1 MFFSSRSLACLL
13 LALTLPAMAQTT
25 QQAGTATITGM
36 VKVGE
41 APAAGVPIA
50 LIANQIGQANRG
62 GVGRPTPGAPQQDQS
77 QNLIQTVTDE
87 NGIYRFTGLRAGGY
101 RVMPMTETLVT
112 AAGNAQGF
120 GAAGNPPQGFGGA
133 GKAVTVSDGQVV
145 SQIDFAMARGG
156 IITGRVTDNNGRP
169 IIAERINLTTVNETG
184 QARPAFG
191 GNRAGVETD
200 DRGVYRAYGLPAGK
214 YLVSAGN
221 DGGNRI
227 APGQA
232 RRANYPRTFYPSATE
247 QAEAQ
252 VIEVTA
258 GSEVEGIDIVLAGP
272 MKAFAVAGR
281 AIDAQTG
288 KPVSGVPISVAKVA
302 RGGRGAQMPGPANT
316 GSTNE
321 KGEFRIAGLL
331 PGTYSVSVPAM
342 SFASG
347 AATSS
352 EYFSETTSF
361 EISSDDTS
369 GVELRVHRGASI
381 TGTVAIEGSNDPSL
395 TARLSQLMIFA
406 TSRNQGQQGQ
416 GQRQAPG
423 QTSGRNGM
431 AQVGGDGIFRVSG
444 LAPGVVRL
452 SVNGGGFGGNGS
464 FRLLRIERNGAP
476 TNGDIEI
483 VSGES
488 VTGVRVVVA
497 FASAIIQGRVVISG
511 GTLPAGTRLNVTA
524 RPVNSAAST
533 GGGFG
538 GGGNNARLEAN
549 GQFRIENLLPGTYEV
564 RVTANTFGG
573 GGGRGG
579 RPGQGQAGQ
588 TPTQSQT
595 RIPDVRQT
603 VTVTNGA
610 PANVTLTLNLAQ

>member
-1 MFFSSRSLACLL
+1 ML
-13 LALTLPAMAQTT
+13 LALSVMAQTT
-25 QQAGTATITGM
+25 QQSGTATITGM

-41 APAAGVPIA
+41 APAAGVAMA

-62 GVGRPTPGAPQQDQS
+62 GGRPTPGAEPQDQT

-101 RVMPMTETLVT
+101 RVMPMTETLVA

-120 GAAGNPPQGFGGA
+120 GGAGNPPGFGGS

-145 SQIDFAMARGG
+145 SQIDFTMARGG
-156 IITGRVTDNNGRP
+156 VITGRVTDNNGRP
-169 IIAERINLTTVNETG
+169 VIAERINLTSVNETG
-184 QARPAFG
+184 QPRPAFG

-258 GSEVEGIDIVLAGP
+258 GGEIEGIDIVLGGP
-272 MKAFAVAGR
+272 LKAYAVTGR
-281 AIDAQTG
+281 AVDAQTG
-288 KPVSGVPISVAKVA
+288 QPVSGVPISAAKVA

-316 GSTNE
+316 GTTNE

-331 PGTYSVSVPAM
+331 PGTYSISVPAM
-342 SFASG
+342 SFAG
-347 AATSS
+347 GTPASS

-361 EISSDDTS
+361 EITSDDTS
-369 GVELRVHRGASI
+369 GVELRVHRGSSI
-381 TGTVAIEGSNDPSL
+381 TGTVVIEGANDPSQ
-395 TARLSQLMIFA
+395 TARLSQLMVFA

-416 GQRQAPG
+416 GPRQAPG

-431 AQVGGDGIFRVSG
+431 GQVGSDGIFRVSG

-452 SVNGGGFGGNGS
+452 SVNGGGFGGNGT
-464 FRLLRIERNGAP
+464 FRLLRIERNGSP

-497 FASAIIQGRVVISG
+497 FASAVIQGRVVISG

-533 GGGFG
+533 GGG
-538 GGGNNARLEAN
+538 NNARLEAN
-549 GQFRIENLLPGTYEV
+549 GQFRIENLLPGAYEV

-573 GGGRGG
+573 EQGGRGG
-579 RPGQGQAGQ
+579 RPAQGGQA
-588 TPTQSQT
+588 PTQPQI
-595 RIPDVRQT
+595 RIPEVRQT
-603 VTVTNGA
+603 VTVTNGT

>member
-1 MFFSSRSLACLL
+1 MFFSSRSLACLML
-13 LALTLPAMAQTT
+13 LALSAMAQTT

-41 APAAGVPIA
+41 APAAGVAMA
-50 LIANQIGQANRG
+50 LIANQIGQTNRG
-62 GVGRPTPGAPQQDQS
+62 GGRPTPGAEPQDQS

-101 RVMPMTETLVT
+101 RVMPMTETLVAT
-112 AAGNAQGF
+112 AGNVQGF
-120 GAAGNPPQGFGGA
+120 GGAGNPQGFGGA

-145 SQIDFAMARGG
+145 TQIDFAMARGG

-169 IIAERINLTTVNETG
+169 VIAERINLSTVNETG

-258 GSEVEGIDIVLAGP
+258 GGEVEGIDIVLGGP
-272 MKAFAVAGR
+272 LKAFAVTGR
-281 AIDAQTG
+281 AVDAQTG
-288 KPVSGVPISVAKVA
+288 QPVSGVPISAAKVA
-302 RGGRGAQMPGPANT
+302 RSGRGAQMPGPANT

-331 PGTYSVSVPAM
+331 PGTYSISVPAM

-347 AATSS
+347 APASS

-361 EISSDDTS
+361 EITSDDTS

-381 TGTVAIEGSNDPSL
+381 TGTVVIEGSNDPSL
-395 TARLSQLMIFA
+395 TARLSQLMVFA

-423 QTSGRNGM
+423 QTSGRNSMG
-431 AQVGGDGIFRVSG
+431 QVGGDGIFRVSG

-452 SVNGGGFGGNGS
+452 SVNGGGFGGNGT
-464 FRLLRIERNGAP
+464 FRLLRIERNGSP

-488 VTGVRVVVA
+488 VTGIRVVVA
-497 FASAIIQGRVVISG
+497 FASAVIQGRVVVSG

-533 GGGFG
+533 GGG
-538 GGGNNARLEAN
+538 NNARLEAN
-549 GQFRIENLLPGTYEV
+549 GQFRIENLLPGVYEV

-573 GGGRGG
+573 GQGGRGG
-579 RPGQGQAGQ
+579 RPGQGGQA
-588 TPTQSQT
+588 PTQPQIK
-595 RIPDVRQT
+595 IPEVRQT

>member
-13 LALTLPAMAQTT
+13 LALTLPAMAQTA
-25 QQAGTATITGM
+25 QQPGTATITGM

-41 APAAGVPIA
+41 APAAGVPMG
-50 LIANQIGQANRG
+50 LIANPIGQANRG
-62 GVGRPTPGAPQQDQS
+62 GGRPTPGAPQQDQS
-77 QNLIQTVTDE
+77 QNLVQTVTDE
-87 NGIYRFTGLRAGGY
+87 NGIYRFTGLTAGGY
-101 RVMPMTETLVT
+101 RVMPMTETLIAT
-112 AAGNAQGF
+112 TGSA
-120 GAAGNPPQGFGGA
+120 QGFGGA
-133 GKAVTVSDGQVV
+133 GNPQGFGGTGKAVNVSEGQTV

-156 IITGRVTDNNGRP
+156 VITGRVTDNNGRP

-227 APGQA
+227 APGQV
-232 RRANYPRTFYPSATE
+232 RRANYPRTFHPAATE

-252 VIEVTA
+252 VVEVTA

-272 MKAFAVAGR
+272 MKAFAVVGR
-281 AIDAQTG
+281 AVDAQTG
-288 KPVSGVPISVAKVA
+288 QPVSGVPISVAKVA

-331 PGTYSVSVPAM
+331 PGTYSASVPAM
-342 SFASG
+342 SFANG
-347 AATSS
+347 AASSS
-352 EYFSETTSF
+352 EYFSEATSF
-361 EISSDDTS
+361 EITSDDTS

-395 TARLSQLMIFA
+395 TDRLSQLMIFA

-431 AQVGGDGIFRVSG
+431 GQVGRDGIFRVGG

-476 TNGDIEI
+476 GNGDIEI
-483 VSGES
+483 ASGET

-497 FASAIIQGRVVISG
+497 FASAVIQGRVIVSG
-511 GTLPAGTRLNVTA
+511 GVLPAGTRLNVTA

-533 GGGFG
+533 G

-573 GGGRGG
+573 GQGGGGGRGG
-579 RPGQGQAGQ
+579 RAGQ
-588 TPTQSQT
+588 PGGQTTQPQI
-595 RIPDVRQT
+595 RIPEVRQT

>member
-1 MFFSSRSLACLL
+1 MFFSSRLLAGLL
-13 LALTLPAMAQTT
+13 LALTLSAMAQTPS
-25 QQAGTATITGM
+25 QPGTATITGM

-41 APAAGVPIA
+41 APAAGVPMA
-50 LIANQIGQANRG
+50 LIANQIGQPNRQG
-62 GVGRPTPGAPQQDQS
+62 GRQAQGNQPQDQL

-87 NGIYRFTGLRAGGY
+87 NGIYRFTGLTAGGY

-120 GAAGNPPQGFGGA
+120 GGA
-133 GKAVTVSDGQVV
+133 GKAVNVSDGQTV

-156 IITGRVTDNNGRP
+156 VITGRVTDNNGRP
-169 IIAERINLTTVNETG
+169 IISERINLMMVNETG

-191 GNRAGVETD
+191 GNRTGVETD

-227 APGQA
+227 APGQV

-252 VIEVTA
+252 VVEVTA

-272 MKAFAVAGR
+272 MKAFAVVGR
-281 AIDAQTG
+281 AVDAQTG
-288 KPVSGVPISVAKVA
+288 QPVSGVPISVAKVA

-321 KGEFRIAGLL
+321 KGEFRITGLL

-342 SFASG
+342 SFANG

-352 EYFSETTSF
+352 EYFSEPTSF
-361 EISSDDTS
+361 EITSDDTS

-381 TGTVAIEGSNDPSL
+381 TGTVAIEGSNDPGL

-406 TSRNQGQQGQ
+406 TSRTQGQQGQ

-431 AQVGGDGIFRVSG
+431 GQVGRDGIFRVGG

-464 FRLLRIERNGAP
+464 FRVLRIERNGSP
-476 TNGDIEI
+476 GNGDIE
-483 VSGES
+483 VTSGET

-497 FASAIIQGRVVISG
+497 FASAVIQGRVVVSG
-511 GTLPAGTRLNVTA
+511 GVLPAGTRLNVTA

-533 GGGFG
+533 G

-573 GGGRGG
+573 GQGGGGGRGQG
-579 RPGQGQAGQ
+579 RPGQQGGQ
-588 TPTQSQT
+588 TAQPQI
-595 RIPDVRQT
+595 RIPEVRQT